1 MKKLLILMV
10 IFCFSLFLSACKQE
24 QATLKVGDA
33 APDFSLIDRQG
44 KTWSLSELRGQ
55 VVFINFWATWCPPCL
70 KELPSMQNLYTR
82 IPKDKFKILAVLNKD
97 KPALADFV
105 ANQKGLTFTILDDE
119 QNVVGSKYFLTG
131 LPETFIIDKQGIIRE
146 KVIGAAQ
153 WDSPNAVQMI
163 MNYINQ

>member
-1 MKKLLILMV
+1 MKKLLILTV
-10 IFCFSLFLSACKQE
+10 VFCFSLYLSGCKQE
-24 QATLKVGDA
+24 QVTLKVGDA

-44 KTWSLSELRGQ
+44 KTWSLSELKGQ

-70 KELPSMQNLYTR
+70 KELPSMQNLYAR
-82 IPKDKFKILAVLNKD
+82 IPKEKFKMLAILNKD

-105 ANQKGLTFTILDDE
+105 ANQKGLTFTILDDA

-131 LPETFIIDKQGIIRE
+131 LPETFIVDKQGTIRE

-153 WDSPNAVQMI
+153 WDTPGAVQMI

>member
-1 MKKLLILMV
+1 MV
-10 IFCFSLFLSACKQE
+10 VFCFFLFLSACKQE

-44 KTWSLSELRGQ
+44 KTWSLADLRGQ

-70 KELPSMQNLYTR
+70 KELPSMQNLYTG
-82 IPKDKFKILAVLNKD
+82 IPKDKFKMLAILNKD

-105 ANQKGLTFTILDDE
+105 ANQKGLTFTILDDAE
-119 QNVVGSKYFLTG
+119 NVVGSKYFLTG
-131 LPETFIIDKQGIIRE
+131 LPETFIVDKQGMIRE

-153 WDSPNAVQMI
+153 WDSPGAAQMI
-163 MNYINQ
+163 MSYINE